1 MLKLCVEGW
10 RRINHSYAI
19 VNQKQLIELS
29 KFQIDI
35 KHLDVPFYNKNWNIK
50 KNFNGFLEMDNK
62 IIENF
67 LPPKIGEKFDI
78 TYRIS
83 YPYNFGIS
91 NSNKLFVFGT
101 AEFQN
106 IDNHYI
112 NGNIEEKNKLENFN
126 IITPSKWSKEGFVK
140 AGFKSEKVHIVPHG
154 VDQNTFY
161 PIDKNEIKK
170 IKKKLG
176 INSETFTILSVGA
189 MTENKGTDYLLAAFF
204 ILKQKYKDIK
214 LILKDQSNLYN
225 IKPQV
230 YLDKLKNSKYNKFI
244 KENFVKDIIFV
255 SQNMSLKMLNEIYNI
270 SDCYVSSYRAEGFG
284 ITPLEAAATGTP
296 IIVTKGGSTDDYFNS
311 KLGLQIE
318 SQIIKN
324 DKFTSLRPSVDSL
337 VSCIISIMDNREFFD
352 HIEGLKYIRD
362 KFTWKKVSEKLYGI
376 FKYRK

>member
-10 RRINHSYAI
+10 RNINHSYAI

-50 KNFNGFLEMDNK
+50 KNFNGFLETDNK

-67 LPPKIGEKFDI
+67 LPPKLEEKFDI

-376 FKYRK
+376 F